1 MGPACRGL
9 RGDERQELDRLAQA
23 HVVGQDAAQAQVAQ
37 EGEPRK
43 PALLVGPQRPGEAR
57 GRRHRRQPPVG
68 LPGQQVAEPAVGV
81 HADQRDLVA
90 GAALGQSEAGQQRV
104 GGRHRARLTA
114 LQELQRGLE
123 VRLVQLDPLAAQP
136 DQRDLEPGQLG
147 QLGRVDHLVADG
159 HVVAEVHQV
168 AEPEP
173 GLGDRRAGRGGL
185 GPGGQLEP
193 EPGLA
198 HPVRQQHPEPGPGQ
212 QRPGFLQE
220 PERARGV
227 QLQHRRLRLAQ
238 RVLQLAEQPG
248 GGAQPG
254 QQLLD
259 RVVAAGPDALARPG
273 VAVPDIGGRDHQA
286 RVLGRLQRELHPPR
300 IFLGHRGL
308 GQPEAGPHRA
318 GRDERAVQPRV
329 QLRGQLGGLGFVPR
343 RHHVEASIGAGQCD
357 HVPFG
362 QRNLSRS
369 TAAPRGQEGTRQA
382 GARRGVGEAVERGG
396 QQDGRRI
403 PGHGPARG
411 GHGGGQ
417 VTRALRV
424 RAAEHRAPA
433 GRVGAVLGDQDRQ
446 HPAARRQAVG
456 EASQRGQ
463 VRQRGA
469 QVRQLAEAGGR
480 AEQVQRGGRGKGQDR
495 HPPASQPDP
504 AGPGCR
510 RGGRVRRVRT
520 VRRVRRGQRVRRG
533 RPDEL
538 GRGERPGRACGRRQ
552 LQREL
557 GVDGLA
563 GRLAGRPGQGGQQVG
578 QLAGLAGERMQR
590 RGRRL
595 VTRRGRQVRVF
606 RPEAE
611 RAARPDP
618 MYDPHARLP
627 PGESR

>member
-1 MGPACRGL
+1 MVHVDPQVRGEPGRLALPVADQRHRAHQQRGSGLRGL

-136 DQRDLEPGQLG
+136 DQGGLEPGQLG

-227 QLQHRRLRLAQ
+227 QLQHRRLRLVQ

-273 VAVPDIGGRDHQA
+273 VAVPDVGSRDHQA

-300 IFLGHRGL
+300 IFLGDRRL

-329 QLRGQLGGLGFVPR
+329 QLRGQLWRPRLRPAASPR
-343 RHHVEASIGAGQCD
+343 RG
-357 HVPFG
+357 
-362 QRNLSRS
+362 
-369 TAAPRGQEGTRQA
+369 
-382 GARRGVGEAVERGG
+382 
-396 QQDGRRI
+396 
-403 PGHGPARG
+403 
-411 GHGGGQ
+411 
-417 VTRALRV
+417 
-424 RAAEHRAPA
+424 EHRCW
-433 GRVGAVLGDQDRQ
+433 
-446 HPAARRQAVG
+446 
-456 EASQRGQ
+456 S
-463 VRQRGA
+463 VR
-469 QVRQLAEAGGR
+469 
-480 AEQVQRGGRGKGQDR
+480 
-495 HPPASQPDP
+495 P
-504 AGPGCR
+504 
-510 RGGRVRRVRT
+510 RT
-520 VRRVRRGQRVRRG
+520 VR
-533 RPDEL
+533 PKEC
-538 GRGERPGRACGRRQ
+538 EPEYGRASRAGGNQAGGCAPRR
-552 LQREL
+552 R
-557 GVDGLA
+557 
-563 GRLAGRPGQGGQQVG
+563 
-578 QLAGLAGERMQR
+578 
-590 RGRRL
+590 
-595 VTRRGRQVRVF
+595 
-606 RPEAE
+606 
-611 RAARPDP
+611 
-618 MYDPHARLP
+618 
-627 PGESR
+627 